1 MVKDIW
7 FNLPV
12 KDIIKSKTFFTA
24 LGFSFNEKHGNTD
37 HSACLL
43 VGEKKVVVMLFL
55 ETVFKSFT
63 KNEIPNTNF
72 STEVLL
78 SIGAD
83 SREEVGALFKKAVE
97 AGGKIISEPS
107 ENGMYGGVFAD
118 LDGHQWN
125 VMYMNF

>member
-7 FNLPV
+7 LNLPV
-12 KDIIKSKTFFTA
+12 KDVVKSRAFFTA
-24 LGFSFNEKHGNTD
+24 LGFSFNEKQGNSD

-43 VGEKKVVVMLFL
+43 VGEKKVPVMLFS

-63 KNEIPNTNF
+63 KNEIPDTNL

-83 SREEVGALFKKAVE
+83 SREEVDALFKKAVE